1 MASPSASS
9 GQFASEA
16 ARDYSALVSS
26 SSPSSHS
33 LYSDDGQREDN
44 QNGQAPD
51 RYRPQDNEQD
61 PICPWRNRRFHQQEC
76 SRYFDCPSH
85 TIERSLSEHGS
96 EDEESIHS
104 SSLPHA
110 NDDRSQFETQTV
122 RFLNQELAQ
131 VGITR
136 NEALPT
142 AFDVTDDDRNAA
154 SATYDD
160 PISNQYRSG
169 PAVAQESGQPSSDTP
184 QTSQSTYTGG
194 SSHNM
199 QFRQRD
205 SQTAGSSHPDH
216 RIRTSQETN
225 APNSQGPQRMYTTP
239 SRERMDAPLPSL
251 RSLEEAL
258 PPLPRSARQSIS
270 SDPQRPR
277 WQPDNEVTYCPIC
290 HTQFSFFIRKHHCR
304 KCGRVVCNACSP
316 HRIIIPHQYIVRQP
330 GSDAAIHQS
339 LLVDGL
345 GAGYFDVNDISGGE
359 RVRLCNP
366 CVPDPNTAP
375 PQSPSP
381 QATLSP
387 RASHQRSRSSIG
399 DAYGTLQ
406 PSHRHGAVFAPGTS
420 GDPYR
425 YLSLRTRSVTMGSA
439 SSGSSP
445 GPSYRR
451 RSGAHQSRFERLQAS
466 SQAASP
472 SSYPER
478 YSSLGESSSRQRA
491 LPPTPQIAEEDE
503 CPVCHRELPSQSLP
517 NAEELRQS
525 HITNCIQTHSAYG
538 TLGGGEGGA
547 PSIPRLTGMYCYSA
561 TEKDCIDDAECT
573 ICLEEFTVG
582 DQMARLE
589 CLCRFHKHCISSWFR
604 KHPGRCPVHQ
614 HGLGY

>member
-1 MASPSASS
+1 MASPSGAS

-16 ARDYSALVSS
+16 ARDYSTLASS

-33 LYSDDGQREDN
+33 SYSDDGQREID
-44 QNGQAPD
+44 QNDPNP
-51 RYRPQDNEQD
+51 YHHQDNAQD
-61 PICPWRNRRFHQQEC
+61 PICPWRNLRFHHQEC

-85 TIERSLSEHGS
+85 TIERSLSE
-96 EDEESIHS
+96 S
-104 SSLPHA
+104 SSGDQESTH
-110 NDDRSQFETQTV
+110 NSQQHHFGTDVERDQSGAQTI
-122 RFLNQELAQ
+122 RFSNQELAQ

-136 NEALPT
+136 DIVPTPDSEHANIDRDAAYITSDPSSDQATLPPT
-142 AFDVTDDDRNAA
+142 V
-154 SATYDD
+154 
-160 PISNQYRSG
+160 I
-169 PAVAQESGQPSSDTP
+169 QESGQSSIVLQLAT
-184 QTSQSTYTGG
+184 
-194 SSHNM
+194 
-199 QFRQRD
+199 
-205 SQTAGSSHPDH
+205 
-216 RIRTSQETN
+216 RIRE
-225 APNSQGPQRMYTTP
+225 QGPANAQAHQTHKGLNKRTQLHPEKEWMHHYHP
-239 SRERMDAPLPSL
+239 QDLWKRHFHRFRALLASQYLQISNAQDGSRIM
-251 RSLEEAL
+251 
-258 PPLPRSARQSIS
+258 
-270 SDPQRPR
+270 
-277 WQPDNEVTYCPIC
+277 
-290 HTQFSFFIRKHHCR
+290 
-304 KCGRVVCNACSP
+304 
-316 HRIIIPHQYIVRQP
+316 RIIIPHQYIVRQP
-330 GSDAAIHQS
+330 GSEAAIHQS

-345 GAGYFDVNDISGGE
+345 GAGYFDVNDMSGGE

-387 RASHQRSRSSIG
+387 RTSHQRSRSSIG
-399 DAYGTLQ
+399 NAYGTLQ
-406 PSHRHGAVFAPGTS
+406 PSNRHGAVFAPGTG

-425 YLSLRTRSVTMGSA
+425 YLSLRTRSITMGSA

-445 GPSYRR
+445 GPTYRR
-451 RSGAHQSRFERLQAS
+451 RSGALQSRFDRLQAS
-466 SQAASP
+466 GQAASA
-472 SSYPER
+472 SSYPDR
-478 YSSLGESSSRQRA
+478 YSSLGESSTRQRA

-525 HITNCIQTHSAYG
+525 HITKCIQTHSAYG
-538 TLGGGEGGA
+538 TLGASEDGGA
-547 PSIPRLTGMYCYSA
+547 PAVPRLTGMYCYSA

>member
-1 MASPSASS
+1 MASPSGAS

-33 LYSDDGQREDN
+33 SYSDDGQREID
-44 QNGQAPD
+44 QNDPN
-51 RYRPQDNEQD
+51 PHHHHQDNTQD
-61 PICPWRNRRFHQQEC
+61 PVCPWRNPRFHHQEC

-85 TIERSLSEHGS
+85 TIERSLSESGS
-96 EDEESIHS
+96 GDQESTYSSHHS
-104 SSLPHA
+104 RTDVERDQSGA
-110 NDDRSQFETQTV
+110 QTI

-136 NEALPT
+136 DNVPT
-142 AFDVTDDDRNAA
+142 PDSDHANVDRDGAYIT
-154 SATYDD
+154 SD
-160 PISNQYRSG
+160 PPSNQAIL
-169 PAVAQESGQPSSDTP
+169 PPTVAQESECYHWQPGSESKVQPTLNRTKLTRGSTSAHNSIPRKNGCTVTISKTFGRGTSTTSAFYSPVNIFRSATPKFLHP
-184 QTSQSTYTGG
+184 QTSLQ
-194 SSHNM
+194 
-199 QFRQRD
+199 
-205 SQTAGSSHPDH
+205 
-216 RIRTSQETN
+216 I
-225 APNSQGPQRMYTTP
+225 
-239 SRERMDAPLPSL
+239 
-251 RSLEEAL
+251 
-258 PPLPRSARQSIS
+258 
-270 SDPQRPR
+270 
-277 WQPDNEVTYCPIC
+277 
-290 HTQFSFFIRKHHCR
+290 R

-330 GSDAAIHQS
+330 GSEAAIHQS

-345 GAGYFDVNDISGGE
+345 GAGYFDVNDMSGGE

-387 RASHQRSRSSIG
+387 RTSHQRSRSSIG
-399 DAYGTLQ
+399 NAYGTLQ
-406 PSHRHGAVFAPGTS
+406 PSNRHGAVFAPGTG

-425 YLSLRTRSVTMGSA
+425 YLSPRTRSVTMGSA

-445 GPSYRR
+445 GPTYRR
-451 RSGAHQSRFERLQAS
+451 RSGAFQSRFDRVQAS
-466 SQAASP
+466 GQAASA
-472 SSYPER
+472 SSYPDR
-478 YSSLGESSSRQRA
+478 YSSLGESSTMQRA

-525 HITNCIQTHSAYG
+525 HITKCIQTHSAYG
-538 TLGGGEGGA
+538 TLGASEDGGA
-547 PSIPRLTGMYCYSA
+547 PAVPRLTGMYCYSA